1 MGILSIKETSL
12 MFCLILNHPNI
23 WCNKVQQQRH
33 ASVGLFN
40 THMINW
46 ILPLINARASEPVNV
61 AFIWQTPTHWRVP
74 VKYEVT
80 SLDHWTLGAL
90 DEWLAVAFEESR
102 HYKPEELHP
111 NFPIKNFPFIR
122 PHFLS
127 ESFFFRHTIQRKT
140 PSYVW
145 HYLKS
150 QIIKQAGHSALL
162 WTHRYGN

>member
-1 MGILSIKETSL
+1 

-80 SLDHWTLGAL
+80 SLDHWTQGAL

-102 HYKPEELHP
+102 HYKPEDLHP
-111 NFPIKNFPFIR
+111 Q
-122 PHFLS
+122 LS
-127 ESFFFRHTIQRKT
+127 YKEFSMYPSTLPLWIFFFQTYYPEKNTFIFLALFEKSNNKT
-140 PSYVW
+140 SWAFSPDLDPS
-145 HYLKS
+145 
-150 QIIKQAGHSALL
+150 L
-162 WTHRYGN
+162 W